1 MRLTHAPNWAGLATR
16 VVASIIVIVGIGY
29 FAIFLALVVDGVQE
43 KLDSLKHGHSPVVE
57 RGHTVLLGWSDEA
70 TTIIRELCMANESL
84 GGGCIAVLCERSK
97 RAMEAELA
105 ALIKPSELLGTRVVF
120 RSGSRLRSSDL
131 RKVCTE
137 MARSVIV
144 TSDAKLEPHA
154 ADAEVLQVVLNLSTL
169 QTRFANVVA
178 EVRMSE
184 NEALLHLISQ
194 GTVAAVSSHDLC
206 GALMLEFARQPGLN
220 SVYSQV
226 LGFHGAEFYIKRW
239 PELDGRTFGDLATVF
254 PDAVPVGIIAG
265 TGECEMNP
273 PRDRVLGTGDA
284 LVVLA
289 EDDDSYAPQLEPPM
303 SSPRKVVPP
312 EAPCFVPASSALRTG
327 PECVL
332 LAGWR
337 RDVPTMLLLLER
349 QVAPGSELHIL
360 STLPVEK
367 RMREIAE
374 AGVDVATLTRLTVV
388 HHVGNSAVRRYL
400 EELPLERF
408 TSAII
413 GADTTR
419 ETHVIRSDSQS
430 LATLLLVRG
439 IQAARRRRAGS
450 TSYAT
455 FAALRAA
462 EILEAG
468 NGLKAPI
475 PPMSPL
481 ESEDSFIR
489 GGGSLHGGL
498 TQRRVMQHNGTAFGL
513 AGDVIQSS
521 NQLPIVVEILDPRT
535 QRTVSDSHAS
545 GLNQVSDFMN
555 SNDLVSKIL
564 AMVSEDAKVKCVL
577 DQLLGGYGTQFAVVP
592 AEQIVQPDEQ
602 VSFDELALHCSV
614 VRRSVLC
621 GYITPRRRRSP
632 SECILNPADKATP
645 RSWTACGLVL
655 IVADAERLPH
665 AAASPVTPVYVDR
678 AYSGRL
684 STGGDG
690 ATPTSTL
697 SRAASLLQMSKGEDE
712 SSPDV
717 DCFEFDE
724 RPRAEE

>member
-1 MRLTHAPNWAGLATR
+1 M
-16 VVASIIVIVGIGY
+16 
-29 FAIFLALVVDGVQE
+29 DGVQE

-57 RGHTVLLGWSDEA
+57 RGHTVLLGWTDEA

-84 GGGCIAVLCERSK
+84 GGGCFAVLCERSK

-105 ALIKPSELLGTRVVF
+105 ALIKPSELRGTRVVF
-120 RSGSRLRSSDL
+120 RTGSRLRSSDL

-144 TSDAKLEPHA
+144 TSDARLDPHV

-226 LGFHGAEFYIKRW
+226 LGFEGAEFYIKRW
-239 PELDGRTFGDLATVF
+239 PELDRRDFGELAALF

-265 TGECEMNP
+265 SGECEMNP
-273 PRDRVLGTGDA
+273 PRDRMLCTGDA

-289 EDDDSYAPQLEPPM
+289 EDDDSYAPQLERSTPG
-303 SSPRKVVPP
+303 PRTSVAP
-312 EAPCFVPASSALRTG
+312 EATCFVPGTSNAPRTG
-327 PECVL
+327 LEIVL
-332 LAGWR
+332 LAGWH
-337 RDVPTMLLLLER
+337 RDVATMLLLLER
-349 QVAPGSELHIL
+349 QVAPGSELLIL
-360 STLPVEK
+360 STMPVE
-367 RMREIAE
+367 RRAREIAE
-374 AGVDVATLTRLTVV
+374 AGVDVGALTRLKVV

-408 TSAII
+408 TCAII
-413 GADTTR
+413 GADATR

-439 IQAARRRRAGS
+439 IQAARRRHAGS
-450 TSYAT
+450 TSYAS
-455 FAALRAA
+455 FAAMRAA
-462 EILEAG
+462 DVLEAG
-468 NGLKAPI
+468 VGLRAPI

-489 GGGSLHGGL
+489 GGGSLHGGMTHRML
-498 TQRRVMQHNGTAFGL
+498 QRSGTAFGL
-513 AGDVIQSS
+513 AGDVIHSA
-521 NQLPIVVEILDPRT
+521 NRLPIVVEILDPRT
-535 QRTVSDSHAS
+535 QRTVSDSHTS

-564 AMVSEDAKVKCVL
+564 AMVSEDPKVKGVL

-592 AEQIVQPDEQ
+592 AEQVVQPDAEL
-602 VSFDELALHCSV
+602 SFSELALHCSA

-621 GYITPRRRRSP
+621 GYMTPRSRRSP
-632 SECILNPADKATP
+632 SECVLNPSDKDAP
-645 RSWTACGLVL
+645 RAWTGCGLVL

-665 AAASPVTPVYVDR
+665 AVAASPITPTYAR
-678 AYSGRL
+678 QTSA
-684 STGGDG
+684 GGDDG
-690 ATPTSTL
+690 TPTSTM
-697 SRAASLLQMSKGEDE
+697 SRATSLLQMNKGEDE
-712 SSPDV
+712 SPDV
-717 DCFEFDE
+717 ECFEFDE
-724 RPRAEE
+724 RPRADEC